1 MTHKP
6 KLTKAMM
13 RMIGSRNLDANVRH
27 PIQLILSL
35 NDNSI
40 RCVRFYLSTFK
51 FDQIM
56 IFKVPCG
63 NQTSTYAKD
72 INLCAATGG
81 THYGRLSAQACWE
94 ACTGHHVG
102 CNGVMVSGIVFK
114 KGTCG
119 CVPVNHLRA
128 CSTNINGND
137 TSITEDDYEY
147 FEPGG
152 SNCVITGKFF
162 NF

>member
-1 MTHKP
+1 MWW
-6 KLTKAMM
+6 
-13 RMIGSRNLDANVRH
+13 NYD
-27 PIQLILSL
+27 
-35 NDNSI
+35 
-40 RCVRFYLSTFK
+40 
-51 FDQIM
+51 

-63 NQTSTYAKD
+63 NQTSSYAKD

-81 THYGRLSAQACWE
+81 TQFGRLSAQACWE

-102 CNGVMVSGIVFK
+102 CNGVMVGGIVFK

-128 CSTNINGND
+128 CSTNINAND

-152 SNCVITGKFF
+152 SNCVITGKLFHCWYF
-162 NF
+162 

>member
-1 MTHKP
+1 M
-6 KLTKAMM
+6 
-13 RMIGSRNLDANVRH
+13 
-27 PIQLILSL
+27 
-35 NDNSI
+35 
-40 RCVRFYLSTFK
+40 RFYLSTFK